1 MSQTEQ
7 TYQQL
12 QARIAELKAQYQT
25 LQDNYDDEVLFCVSV
40 LRTLVAEDY
49 DHCVTLVNRADCS
62 AERKADTLRF
72 IADVRDGY
80 C

>member
-7 TYQQL
+7 IYQQL
-12 QARIAELKAQYQT
+12 QARFAELKAQYQT
-25 LQDNYDDEVLFCVSV
+25 LQDNYDDEVLFCASV

-49 DHCVTLVNRADCS
+49 DKCVTLVKRADCS

-72 IADVRDGY
+72 IADVRGGY

>member
-12 QARIAELKAQYQT
+12 QARIAELEAQYQM
-25 LQDNYDDEVLFCVSV
+25 LQDNYYDEVLLCVSV
-40 LRTLVAEDY
+40 LRTLVDDDY
-49 DHCVTLVNRADCS
+49 DYCESLVKRADCS
-62 AERKADTLRF
+62 AERKTDTLQF
-72 IADVRDGY
+72 IADMRDGY

>member
-1 MSQTEQ
+1 MNQTEQ

-12 QARIAELKAQYQT
+12 QARIDELEAQYQT
-25 LQDNYDDEVLFCVSV
+25 LQDSYDDEVLLCVSL
-40 LRTLVAEDY
+40 LRTLVDDDHDY
-49 DHCVTLVNRADCS
+49 CESLVKRADCS
-62 AERKADTLRF
+62 VERKADTLQF

>member
-1 MSQTEQ
+1 MSQTVNTQ
-7 TYQQL
+7 QQL

-25 LQDNYDDEVLFCVSV
+25 LQDNYNDEVLLCVSV
-40 LRTLVAEDY
+40 LRTLVVEDY
-49 DHCVTLVNRADCS
+49 DYCESLVKRADCS
-62 AERKADTLRF
+62 VERKADTLQF

>member
-12 QARIAELKAQYQT
+12 QVRIAELKAQYQT
-25 LQDNYDDEVLFCVSV
+25 LQDNYDDEVLLCVSV

-49 DHCVTLVNRADCS
+49 DHCVTLLKRAECS

-72 IADVRDGY
+72 IADVRDGD

>member
-1 MSQTEQ
+1 MNQVEQ

-12 QARIAELKAQYQT
+12 QARIDELEAQYQT
-25 LQDNYDDEVLFCVSV
+25 LQDSYDDEILLCVSI
-40 LRTLVAEDY
+40 LHTLIDDDY
-49 DHCVTLVNRADCS
+49 DYCESLVKRADCS
-62 AERKADTLRF
+62 AERKADALQF

>member
-12 QARIAELKAQYQT
+12 QARIDELEAQYQT
-25 LQDNYDDEVLFCVSV
+25 LQNNYDDEVLLCVSL
-40 LRTLVAEDY
+40 LRTLVGDDY
-49 DHCVTLVNRADCS
+49 DYCESLVKRADCS
-62 AERKADTLRF
+62 VERKADTLQF
-72 IADVRDGY
+72 VADVRDGY

>member
-1 MSQTEQ
+1 MSQTEN

-25 LQDNYDDEVLFCVSV
+25 LQDNYDDEVLLCVSV
-40 LRTLVAEDY
+40 LRALVVKDY
-49 DHCVTLVNRADCS
+49 DYCESLVKRADCS
-62 AERKADTLRF
+62 VERKADTLQF
-72 IADVRDGY
+72 VADVHDGY

>member
-12 QARIAELKAQYQT
+12 QARITELKAQYQT
-25 LQDNYDDEVLFCVSV
+25 LQDSYDDEVLLCVSV
-40 LRTLVAEDY
+40 LRTLADKDY
-49 DHCVTLVNRADCS
+49 EYCESLVKRADCS
-62 AERKADTLRF
+62 VERKTDTLQF

-80 C
+80 S

>member
-12 QARIAELKAQYQT
+12 QARIAELEAEYQT
-25 LQDNYDDEVLFCVSV
+25 LQDNYDDEILLCVSV
-40 LRTLVAEDY
+40 LRALVDDDNDNCES
-49 DHCVTLVNRADCS
+49 LVKRADCS
-62 AERKADTLRF
+62 DERKVDVLRF

>member
-1 MSQTEQ
+1 MSQIEQ

-12 QARIAELKAQYQT
+12 QARYAALEMQYQT
-25 LQDNYDDEVLFCVSV
+25 LQDKYDDELLLCVSV
-40 LRTLVAEDY
+40 LRTLVDDDY
-49 DHCVTLVNRADCS
+49 DYCESLVKRADCS
-62 AERKADTLRF
+62 AERKADTLQF